1 MSTKEMLDAIDEQLN
16 GLSQEQLKLVMKFLN
31 EIKQGG
37 ESNYNILDELDTV
50 VKEDKN
56 LLDRLSK

>member
-1 MSTKEMLDAIDEQLN
+1 MLDAIDEQLN
-16 GLSQEQLKLVMKFLN
+16 GLSQEQLKLVMNFLN

>member
-1 MSTKEMLDAIDEQLN
+1 MLDAIDEQLN

-31 EIKQGG
+31 EIRQGG
-37 ESNYNILDELDTV
+37 EPNYNILDELDTV
-50 VKEDKN
+50 MKEDKN